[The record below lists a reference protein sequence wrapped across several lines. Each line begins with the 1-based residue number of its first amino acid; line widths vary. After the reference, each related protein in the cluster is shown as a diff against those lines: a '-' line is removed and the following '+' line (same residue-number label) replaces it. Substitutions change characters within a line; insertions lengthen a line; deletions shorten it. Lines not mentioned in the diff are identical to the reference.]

1 MTSRNNRVKEYLA
14 YQGTKYTIELYF
26 NPNGHSQSLGY
37 FEQLTPKRQDK
48 LIYLFKMM
56 ADFGRISDITK
67 FRNEGDGIYAFKPQP
82 DRFLCFFFR
91 GKTNYLFKKKN
102 GFILPRTI

>member
-14 YQGTKYTIELYF
+14 YQGTKYTIEWYF